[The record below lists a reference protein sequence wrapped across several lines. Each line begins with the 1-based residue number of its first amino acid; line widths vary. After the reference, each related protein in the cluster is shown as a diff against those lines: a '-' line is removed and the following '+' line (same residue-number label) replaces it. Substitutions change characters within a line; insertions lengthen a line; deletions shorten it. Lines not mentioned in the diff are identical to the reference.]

1 MSEFNMEEHNV
12 QENGYGAFPVA
23 LQIVAVICIIL
34 GFIAA
39 MYNGFRERETVTA
52 ILWGAGGAINFLLWW
67 ALSYIVEACQ
77 RYIKNNKR

>member
-1 MSEFNMEEHNV
+1 MSEFNMIKRNV
-12 QENGYGAFPVA
+12 QENGYGTFPVA
-23 LQIVAVICIIL
+23 LKIVAVICIIL

-39 MYNGFRERETVTA
+39 NGFSKHEAVTA
-52 ILWGAGGAINFLLWW
+52 ILCGAGGVINFLLWW